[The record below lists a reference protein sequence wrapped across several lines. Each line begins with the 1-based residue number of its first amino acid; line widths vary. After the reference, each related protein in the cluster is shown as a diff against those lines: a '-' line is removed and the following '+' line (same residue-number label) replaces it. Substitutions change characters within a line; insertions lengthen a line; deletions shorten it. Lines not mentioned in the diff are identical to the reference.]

1 MADFILLN
9 EDFSDFPIGEFPYD
23 KNHSAMGEYHFIHY
37 LGYYGKWYDP
47 VCNHV
52 YNGQG
57 ASWIISE
64 YNGKHFMEQMRIRN
78 DKPHRTF
85 PMLTSGDRFWRDYT
99 ITASVRMFTTKWGNA
114 GIAPFG
120 SKHTHTCSYSII
132 APESVTASEHRECP
146 VWLVIT
152 DTHLLHKMFSII
164 FRNNPGSPLTVINVV
179 AYRVIPFTIISEIMD
194 KMILTHCRMILIIRK
209 FTNRKIREIFI
220 K

>member
-1 MADFILLN
+1 MSDFILLN

-37 LGYYGKWYDP
+37 PGYYGKWHDP
-47 VCNHV
+47 VCNHT

-114 GIAPFG
+114 GIGFCCQNSANLLVLVFEEHELRVEYRHKEEVTILDSVAFNYNCDDTYILKAEIKG
-120 SKHTHTCSYSII
+120 SHVIDRK
-132 APESVTASEHRECP
+132 SV
-146 VWLVIT
+146 V
-152 DTHLLHKMFSII
+152 
-164 FRNNPGSPLTVINVV
+164 
-179 AYRVIPFTIISEIMD
+179 
-194 KMILTHCRMILIIRK
+194 
-209 FTNRKIREIFI
+209 
-220 K
+220 